1 MKVILLNAGM
11 GKRLGYLTK
20 NNPKCLIKINDK
32 DTILDYQ
39 LKNLIKSN
47 LKEII
52 MLIGHFEE
60 KIKNHVKINYPTL
73 NIQYINNPI
82 YYKTNY
88 IYSIYLVKNIIDD
101 DVILLHGD
109 LIFSKILLE
118 EIIDSKDI
126 NNVLVNKEIKP
137 PKKDFKALIIDEKI
151 IQIGVNI
158 SGSNRAFLAPLYK
171 LTKQFFNAWLNQIE
185 KFINDNRVNCYAED
199 ALNEILD
206 RYILKPFYFQNKIC
220 KEIDDIKDLE
230 LVKKFLKEN
239 TEI

>member
-1 MKVILLNAGM
+1 MKAILLNAGM

-52 MLIGHFEE
+52 MPTGYFEE

-88 IYSIYLVKNIIDD
+88 IYSIYLLKNVIDD

-109 LIFSKILLE
+109 LIFSNILLE
-118 EIIDSKDI
+118 EIINSKDI
-126 NNVLVNKEIKP
+126 NIVLVNKEIP
-137 PKKDFKALIIDEKI
+137 PPEKDFKALIIDEKI
-151 IQIGVNI
+151 IKIGVNV
-158 SGSNRAFLAPLYK
+158 SGSNSAFLAPLYK
-171 LTKQFFNAWLNQIE
+171 LTKQFFNVWLNQIE
-185 KFINDNRVNCYAED
+185 KFINKNRVNCYAED
-199 ALNEILD
+199 ALNEIL
-206 RYILKPFYFQNKIC
+206 YKLILKPFYFQNKIC

-230 LVKKFLKEN
+230 LIIKYLKEN
-239 TEI
+239 NEI

>member
-1 MKVILLNAGM
+1 VKVILLNAGM

-52 MLIGHFEE
+52 MLTGYFEE

-88 IYSIYLVKNIIDD
+88 IYSIYLLKNIIDD

-109 LIFSKILLE
+109 LIFSRFLLE
-118 EIIDSKDI
+118 EISDSKDI

-171 LTKQFFNAWLNQIE
+171 LTKQFFNAWFNQIE

-199 ALNEILD
+199 ALNEILNKV
-206 RYILKPFYFQNKIC
+206 ILKPFYFQNKIC

-230 LVKKFLKEN
+230 LVKKYLKEN
-239 TEI
+239 IEI